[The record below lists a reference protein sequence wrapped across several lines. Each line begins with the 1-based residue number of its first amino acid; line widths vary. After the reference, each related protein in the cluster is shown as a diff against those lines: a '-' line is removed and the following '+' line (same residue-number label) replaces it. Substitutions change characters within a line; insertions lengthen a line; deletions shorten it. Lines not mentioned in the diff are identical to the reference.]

1 MHQIHYDGE
10 LILWLSWQRNMD
22 PPLNVEYFHK
32 VVVAHQECALTL
44 LAFVRELVEK
54 AASFRRI
61 VSQALTDCSISGPN
75 NSALDKFFIH
85 DTSLWISKR
94 IYFFKY
100 IPDSLYLNSRVVFI
114 LILYFPHT

>member
-1 MHQIHYDGE
+1 
-10 LILWLSWQRNMD
+10 MD
-22 PPLNVEYFHK
+22 PPLHVEFYHK

-75 NSALDKFFIH
+75 SSALDKFFIH
-85 DTSLWISKR
+85 DASLWISKHDFLFEYTHDLSS
-94 IYFFKY
+94 I
-100 IPDSLYLNSRVVFI
+100 
-114 LILYFPHT
+114 